1 MTKTSTVRIVLPT
14 RGREYI
20 YTYPYDLNGNPEE
33 RAMRDFYRQECP
45 TLFALAG
52 QYCPINVHTYA
63 DEREVGMSRMCYCE
77 GLWQVFFDEPDE
89 RLDPWHKRYGH
100 FSISLCER
108 RWREDQR
115 ELNAA

>member
-14 RGREYI
+14 RGREYT
-20 YTYPYDLNGNPEE
+20 YTYPYDPNGNPEE

-63 DEREVGMSRMCYCE
+63 DEREVGMSRLCYCE
-77 GLWQVFFDEPDE
+77 VADILRRAGRASGPVAQTLRTFLYLAL
-89 RLDPWHKRYGH
+89 RA
-100 FSISLCER
+100 SLAR
-108 RWREDQR
+108 GS
-115 ELNAA
+115 A